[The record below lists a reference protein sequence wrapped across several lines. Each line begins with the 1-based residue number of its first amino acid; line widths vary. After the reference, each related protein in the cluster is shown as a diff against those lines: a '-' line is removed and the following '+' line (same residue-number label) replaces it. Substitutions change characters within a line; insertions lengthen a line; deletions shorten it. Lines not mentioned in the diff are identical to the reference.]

1 MGDRR
6 IGVAIR
12 TIYLLMHQI
21 FLTRVTRTDIVQ
33 HRRRL
38 EAAWTQPL
46 VISAWTTDPPPSHFV
61 MQTTHPCLELRP
73 PGRLTYNQTQAFQK
87 WISRND

>member
-12 TIYLLMHQI
+12 MIYRLMHQI

-38 EAAWTQPL
+38 EAAWAQLL
-46 VISAWTTDPPPSHFV
+46 VISAWTTAPLPSHFV
-61 MQTTHPCLELRP
+61 MQTTHPCLEPRP
-73 PGRLTYNQTQAFQK
+73 LG
-87 WISRND
+87 D